1 MKQIFEL
8 IQREPV
14 MVAQES
20 TILETVAL
28 MKAEKIG
35 AVLVTN
41 NGDIAGIFTERD
53 FLTKID
59 LQNPDNLKSQTVYTI
74 MTKDLI
80 KADHTEIYNDVIEKM
95 IKNRIRHL
103 PVFKE
108 GAVIGIVSLRDLIT
122 EYNRDLLQQIHKRE
136 KTGKDLIKAHDK
148 LRTTQGQLIESEKMR
163 VVGALAAGV
172 AHEVKNPLMAIMQGI
187 EYISKVVPS
196 ENENVHS
203 VSKDILRAVNS
214 ANNVVKGLLDF
225 ARYSEINLNEGDI
238 NTAIRDT
245 TLLLRHNFEKANIK
259 IVEEMDPHLP
269 PVKIDKSK
277 IEQVFLNFF
286 MNAIQAMDQG
296 GQVIIKTSSKKAALG
311 DTGVGQRKS
320 DLFKPD
326 DTLIIVDVENSGLPI
341 PDELLDKVF
350 DPYITSKRSQGGSG
364 LGLSIAKNIISL
376 HNGIISI
383 KNKPSQGVVVT
394 IILKA

>member
-245 TLLLRHNFEKANIK
+245 ILLLRHNFEKANIK

>member
-296 GQVIIKTSSKKAALG
+296 GRVIIKTSSKKAALG

-326 DTLIIVDVENSGLPI
+326 DTLIIVDVENSGPPI